1 MKKSIILA
9 FLFLISLQG
18 HSQDRQA
25 FNENIRLHFYMMQD
39 AFWNYTSFTSKGEK
53 INGKP
58 HGKWIDIASDST
70 VYREYEFFE
79 GTPVGVWRINNPKG
93 GPRKITYYD
102 SKGNVQKWVQYDIYT
117 RRLIEIHAE
126 DFIAPRLMYA
136 ITEIEEKQFTLMSIK
151 PNNNSPLF
159 SYKPIL
165 IFDYLSDYLR
175 ENSFSGSL
183 TFFEDSKKNR
193 PSVKYFFDSGIEVQK
208 HYYNYSGKRLKSI
221 SVYRGEKFMEK
232 IRYDK
237 EGNVKKAKKS

>member
-1 MKKSIILA
+1 MTLKEMCK
-9 FLFLISLQG
+9 
-18 HSQDRQA
+18 
-25 FNENIRLHFYMMQD
+25 
-39 AFWNYTSFTSKGEK
+39 
-53 INGKP
+53 
-58 HGKWIDIASDST
+58 
-70 VYREYEFFE
+70 
-79 GTPVGVWRINNPKG
+79 
-93 GPRKITYYD
+93 
-102 SKGNVQKWVQYDIYT
+102 KWVQYDIYT

-136 ITEIEEKQFTLMSIK
+136 ITEIEEKQFALMSIK

-221 SVYRGEKFMEK
+221 SVYQGEKFIEK
-232 IRYDK
+232 ILYDK
-237 EGNVKKAKKS
+237 EGNVKKVKKS